1 MQLPCILATLLGLA
15 SFMSALAAV
24 GYLICNAEY
33 TEQLMRYEDIVDAA
47 AVVLLSV
54 NEVKIW

>member
-1 MQLPCILATLLGLA
+1 
-15 SFMSALAAV
+15 MSALAAV